1 MKTNQT
7 PPPPRAR
14 GATLREIVVEVT
26 NMIPER
32 GHFVLPRIML
42 APSPRLSSPRLPH
55 HVFVSTRRAHPSPA
69 GERTT
74 LPGLPPPAS
83 AAPPLLGSLSRWRAA
98 SPPRLLCQRPPPPQV
113 PYPAGERATPL
124 GSSASCA
131 QPPMG
136 FLSDGELVTPPELLR
151 QLRATLTRVPLHFL
165 IEFPLLL

>member
-1 MKTNQT
+1 L
-7 PPPPRAR
+7 
-14 GATLREIVVEVT
+14 G
-26 NMIPER
+26 
-32 GHFVLPRIML
+32 
-42 APSPRLSSPRLPH
+42 
-55 HVFVSTRRAHPSPA
+55 PSPA
-69 GERTT
+69 GERPP
-74 LPGLPPPAS
+74 LPGSSAS
-83 AAPPLLGSLSRWRAA
+83 A
-98 SPPRLLCQRPPPPQV
+98 PPPPQV